1 MEPLLVALA
10 VPAVLAIALFFK
22 TRRKPETLMPLEEVI
37 RSADAMHQ
45 YGHDE
50 QAIFLLQEY
59 AHVYRDNIQL
69 RDKIMQLEK
78 NCQHQR
84 KLHRQPSSRGPTRA
98 L

>member
-10 VPAVLAIALFFK
+10 IPAVLVIALFFK
-22 TRRKPETLMPLEEVI
+22 TRRKSESVMPLEEVM

-59 AHVYRDNIQL
+59 AHVYRDSIQL
-69 RDKIMQLEK
+69 RDKIVQLEK

-84 KLHRQPSSRGPTRA
+84 KHQRPASSHRRTRA